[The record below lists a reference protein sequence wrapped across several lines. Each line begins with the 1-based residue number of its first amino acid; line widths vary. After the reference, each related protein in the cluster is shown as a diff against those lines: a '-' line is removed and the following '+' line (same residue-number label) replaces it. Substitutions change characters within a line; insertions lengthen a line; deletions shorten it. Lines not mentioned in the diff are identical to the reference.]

1 MDSRSTTTCR
11 WHNDSALLQNQQS
24 GVLEKANKEKKKKL
38 QKVDVLS
45 DEQNDKTFVSGGV
58 EKAND
63 DKEDSTIHQ
72 NDNMT

>member
-1 MDSRSTTTCR
+1 MYESM
-11 WHNDSALLQNQQS
+11 NDL
-24 GVLEKANKEKKKKL
+24 KKHKEKKKKL

-45 DEQNDKTFVSGGV
+45 DEQNDKMLVSGGV